1 MYRMN
6 KDLFDVMEITRNAL
20 NGKLDNESKRY
31 LDRSI
36 LERRLDGKLNLF
48 KCILQKIFYFY

>member
-1 MYRMN
+1 MN

-20 NGKLDNESKRY
+20 NGKLDNESQRY

-36 LERRLDGKLNLF
+36 LERRLDGN
-48 KCILQKIFYFY
+48 CYYF